1 MKKIVFFLFAILG
14 IATVSAQ
21 NGIRFE
27 NDSVS
32 FDKILQKAKNENKII
47 FIDCYT
53 TWCGPCKWMDKN
65 VFTNDSVG
73 DFFNSHFICAKIDM
87 EKGGGPE
94 IAKLYEVRCYP
105 TYIFLNGDGKLLHRK
120 SSSYSVQEF
129 IKISQDALIPE
140 KQYSFL
146 KDKYD
151 FGNISRQELI
161 SLMRL
166 RQSSCLQVDSE
177 VEKYFSIF
185 SSDTEYSRL
194 DWTVVKDF
202 GVNLNSSVFK
212 FLVSNKEVFY
222 SVYTEDSVNQ
232 VIMLLY
238 SKAMRKCIYSKIVD
252 TLGYLN
258 LRSEVINLKI
268 PDTILGR
275 VVVKLDLG
283 FYKRIEN
290 WKKYANTAVYYIDRY
305 LPKDDYMMLNQIAWV
320 FYEHID
326 NIIYLDMA
334 VDWAKRSVE
343 LHKDIYN
350 IDTFA
355 SLLFKRKKYEEALKI
370 AEEAIL
376 LQKEAGQDTPVTQ
389 ALLEKIKKAMMK

>member
-27 NDSVS
+27 KESAS
-32 FDKILQKAKNENKII
+32 LEKIFEKAKKENKIV

-151 FGNISRQELI
+151 SGNISRQELI

-268 PDTILGR
+268 PDIILGR

-350 IDTFA
+350 IDTYA

>member
-27 NDSVS
+27 KESAS
-32 FDKILQKAKNENKII
+32 LEKIFEKAKKENKIV

-105 TYIFLNGDGKLLHRK
+105 TFIFLNGDGKLLHRK

-151 FGNISRQELI
+151 SGNISRQELI

-232 VIMLLY
+232 VILKLY
-238 SKAMRKCIYSKIVD
+238 SKSMRKCIYSKTTD

>member
-1 MKKIVFFLFAILG
+1 
-14 IATVSAQ
+14 
-21 NGIRFE
+21 
-27 NDSVS
+27 
-32 FDKILQKAKNENKII
+32 
-47 FIDCYT
+47 
-53 TWCGPCKWMDKN
+53 
-65 VFTNDSVG
+65 
-73 DFFNSHFICAKIDM
+73 
-87 EKGGGPE
+87 
-94 IAKLYEVRCYP
+94 
-105 TYIFLNGDGKLLHRK
+105 
-120 SSSYSVQEF
+120 
-129 IKISQDALIPE
+129 
-140 KQYSFL
+140 
-146 KDKYD
+146 
-151 FGNISRQELI
+151 
-161 SLMRL
+161 
-166 RQSSCLQVDSE
+166 
-177 VEKYFSIF
+177 
-185 SSDTEYSRL
+185 
-194 DWTVVKDF
+194 
-202 GVNLNSSVFK
+202 
-212 FLVSNKEVFY
+212 
-222 SVYTEDSVNQ
+222 
-232 VIMLLY
+232 
-238 SKAMRKCIYSKIVD
+238 MRKCIYSKTTD

-343 LHKDIYN
+343 LHKDVYN